1 MRLVNL
7 TRSLLCVCVCV
18 CVNVCVCAGAATPT
32 SAVISGEGGASAQV
46 NVETERAAVVNGGA
60 VRTAASAASVLDAGG
75 GACAVAG
82 AVTTD
87 KEVLISTCNAV
98 FFNCSGMASI
108 LLSVW
113 RSHSRPSWM
122 PCRRSHPRY

>member
-1 MRLVNL
+1 V
-7 TRSLLCVCVCV
+7 SVV
-18 CVNVCVCAGAATPT
+18 
-32 SAVISGEGGASAQV
+32 
-46 NVETERAAVVNGGA
+46 TERAAVVDGGA

-98 FFNCSGMASI
+98 FTNCSGIASI
-108 LLSVW
+108 HLRREEESPTFLVDVMTQISPEILVQALL
-113 RSHSRPSWM
+113 RL
-122 PCRRSHPRY
+122 Y

>member
-1 MRLVNL
+1 M
-7 TRSLLCVCVCV
+7 
-18 CVNVCVCAGAATPT
+18 CVCAGAATPT

-46 NVETERAAVVNGGA
+46 NVVTERAAVVDGGA

-87 KEVLISTCNAV
+87 KEVPISTCNV
-98 FFNCSGMASI
+98 FANCSGIASI
-108 LLSVW
+108 LLRRVEKSLTPLVDA
-113 RSHSRPSWM
+113 M
-122 PCRRSHPRY
+122 PQISPEILAYEVFRY